1 MKPDSYPADLGFRMP
16 AEWEPH
22 SATWLAWPH
31 NPETWPGQDM
41 ANIEAVYFQMIK
53 ALAKGE
59 TVHLLVN
66 RESDASN
73 IKELI
78 NNYALTSQN
87 IIFNIIQTNDA
98 WIRDYGPNFLVRE
111 TSSGKR
117 EVSANLWKFDSWGEK
132 YEWDLDDR
140 VGGAIL
146 DLLGIARFEPGIVLE
161 GGAIEVNGQG
171 LCITTEQCLLNPNR
185 NSGLK
190 KAEMEVYLKRHLG
203 IREIIWCQGDIEG
216 DDTDG
221 HIDNLVRFVNPN
233 TVLCAWEE
241 DATDPNHACLQENL
255 KILESFRDA
264 DSKPL
269 NVIKLP
275 MPGRI
280 DNNEGRL
287 PASYANFYI
296 GNRAVLLPTY
306 HHPNDA
312 VAESILKRF
321 FPDREIVGIPCET
334 FVWGLGAI
342 HCVTQQQPWSEM
354 DKGELPVRF
363 SIFG

>member
-1 MKPDSYPADLGFRMP
+1 MP

-22 SATWLAWPH
+22 SATWLTWPH

-41 ANIEAVYFQMIK
+41 AKIEDVYVQMIK

-59 TVHLLVN
+59 KIHLLVN
-66 RESDASN
+66 RESDAFRLNKLVKSSTPTNEN
-73 IKELI
+73 ITI
-78 NNYALTSQN
+78 YYIT
-87 IIFNIIQTNDA
+87 TNDA

-117 EVSANLWKFDSWGEK
+117 EVSANLWTFDSWGGK
-132 YEWDLDDR
+132 YEWDLDNR
-140 VGGAIL
+140 VGATIM
-146 DLLGIARFEPGIVLE
+146 DLAGIPRFEPGIVLE
-161 GGAIEVNGQG
+161 GGAIEVNGRG

-185 NSGLK
+185 NGGLE
-190 KAEMEVYLKRHLG
+190 KAEMESYLKRYLG
-203 IREIIWCQGDIEG
+203 IREIIWCQGNIEG

-221 HIDNLVRFVNPN
+221 HIDNLVRFVQPE

-241 DATDPNHACLQENL
+241 DTTDPNHVCLQENL
-255 KILESFRDA
+255 KILESFRDE
-264 DSKPL
+264 SGKPL
-269 NVIKLP
+269 NVLKLP

-280 DNNEGRL
+280 TGDEGRL

-306 HHPNDA
+306 NHPNDA
-312 VAESILKRF
+312 VAESLLKRF
-321 FPDREIVGIPCET
+321 FSDREIVGIPCER

-342 HCVTQQQPWSEM
+342 HCVTQQQP
-354 DKGELPVRF
+354 
-363 SIFG
+363 

>member
-22 SATWLAWPH
+22 SATWLTWPH
-31 NPETWPGQDM
+31 NLETWPGQDM
-41 ANIEAVYFQMIK
+41 AKIEAVYVQMIK

-59 TVHLLVN
+59 KIHLLVN
-66 RESDASN
+66 RESDAFQLN
-73 IKELI
+73 KLIKSSL
-78 NNYALTSQN
+78 LTNKN
-87 IIFNIIQTNDA
+87 IITYSIPTNDA

-117 EVSANLWKFDSWGEK
+117 EASANLWKFDSWGGK
-132 YEWDLDDR
+132 YEWGLDDR
-140 VGGAIL
+140 VGGAIA
-146 DLLGIARFEPGIVLE
+146 DLLGIAHFEPGIVLE

-185 NSGLK
+185 NGGLE
-190 KAEMEVYLKRHLG
+190 KAEMESYLKRYLG
-203 IREIIWCQGDIEG
+203 VREIIWCQGNIEG

-221 HIDNLVRFVNPN
+221 HIDNLVRFVNPD

-241 DATDPNHACLQENL
+241 DTTDPNRACLQENL
-255 KILESFRDA
+255 QILESFRDE
-264 DSKPL
+264 SGKPL
-269 NVIKLP
+269 NIIKLP

-280 DNNEGRL
+280 AGDEGRL

-306 HHPNDA
+306 NHHNDA

-342 HCVTQQQPWSEM
+342 HCVTQQQPE
-354 DKGELPVRF
+354 F
-363 SIFG
+363 